1 MPRHLEAPFPA
12 VDAAVE
18 TYYRDGAWHTR
29 RPDCT
34 QPFASGTRR
43 ERLITV
49 GVDVA
54 RWNGLHHVI
63 RDADGAIVEVNLY
76 ITP

>member
-1 MPRHLEAPFPA
+1 MPRHLEAPFP
-12 VDAAVE
+12 VVEAAVE

-34 QPFASGTRR
+34 QPFASGKRR
-43 ERLITV
+43 EQLITA

-54 RWNGLHHVI
+54 RWNELPHVI
-63 RDADGAIVEVNLY
+63 RDTDGTIVEVNLY
-76 ITP
+76 VTP